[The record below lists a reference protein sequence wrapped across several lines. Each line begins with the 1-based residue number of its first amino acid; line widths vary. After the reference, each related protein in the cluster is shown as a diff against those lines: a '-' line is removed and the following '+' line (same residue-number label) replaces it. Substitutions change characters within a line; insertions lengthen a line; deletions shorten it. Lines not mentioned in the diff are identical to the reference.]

1 MHFANQISEIL
12 SFLFTVKC
20 KSQTQLRSTSYPDV
34 QFKCYY
40 QISITLDISNPLC
53 NICRINGNFIHQT
66 QAFALP
72 SPAESIMKLYKP
84 CMETNTVY
92 FFENLNADN
101 FK

>member
-34 QFKCYY
+34 QFKCYN
-40 QISITLDISNPLC
+40 QIPITLDISNPLC
-53 NICRINGNFIHQT
+53 NIFRSHGNFIHQT